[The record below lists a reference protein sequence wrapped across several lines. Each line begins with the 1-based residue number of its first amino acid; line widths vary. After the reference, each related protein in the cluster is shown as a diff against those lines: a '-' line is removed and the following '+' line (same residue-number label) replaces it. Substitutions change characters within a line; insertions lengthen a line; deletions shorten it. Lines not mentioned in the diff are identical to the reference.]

1 MTIAYI
7 QPLRRANVA
16 MLVMFFFGFLSIV
29 GISVVFQ
36 KMIDHLDEH
45 RVNEQARSFV
55 GEQIVISILEAE
67 RLFYQLSTSSGSAAQ
82 QRILRDIS
90 RNADELDGYL
100 KVIQNGGV
108 AKQKLQLNLFGNDE
122 MLREVEYFNDERLGD
137 FEMSVIE
144 IAPFVDRIRERA
156 KDVAALL
163 VTRDGCLEGDL
174 PCFKKTMDEVNLFY
188 KALPS
193 FFLRLS
199 ENANRQFFESQQHLQ
214 QLESEIATQRTNLR
228 RTQLVLVISVILSVM
243 GIGLKL
249 TRRIDVTQLEL
260 QIAKEQAEA
269 ANLAKSNFLAVM
281 SHEIRTPM
289 NGILGMAQVLDSR
302 HMEDQ
307 EREECIRII
316 LSSGQTLLT
325 LLNDILDLSKV
336 EAGKLK
342 LAPVEISPTQMLS
355 DTVDLFAEAAHAK
368 ALSLIIESQLVDDR
382 VYLGDPL
389 RIRQMLSNLV
399 SNAVKFTPSGEIR
412 AGVRELEQTSA
423 GALLEFS
430 ITDTGVGLA
439 LEQQGTLF
447 EKFSQVDDSNTRKF
461 GGSGLGLSIVRN
473 LARLMNGDAG
483 VTSSPGTGSRFWF
496 TIRAPVVL
504 TPVEAVKPWPNDQNV
519 ARPQNDSPVRL
530 MGRVMI
536 VEDNAINRIVQE
548 TLLHQLGL
556 TTQMVV
562 DGQEAV
568 DAICSGQEFD
578 LILMDVQMP
587 GLNGQAATKRIREW
601 ENRHQKTRSRIIA
614 ITANAYEDDRRLCLE
629 VGMDDFIA
637 KPIIFTDLQRVLSK
651 WLPLAPETSPALA
664 IETSGS
670 PVDSQRATT
679 ILSEILPQLEK
690 HLFDA
695 ITGFNKLEST
705 LSGTRLSGEIA
716 EISHWIKVLNFDETA
731 TRLRKLA
738 AKEGWKPE

>member
-1 MTIAYI
+1 MTIANI
-7 QPLRRANVA
+7 QSIRRANVA
-16 MLVMFFFGFLSIV
+16 LLAMFFVGFLSIV

-45 RVNEQARSFV
+45 RINERARLFV
-55 GEQIVISILEAE
+55 GEQIVVSIMEAE
-67 RLFYQLSTSSGSAAQ
+67 RLFYQLSTSSGSVAQ

-100 KVIQNGGV
+100 NVIQNGGL

-122 MLREVEYFNDERLGD
+122 MLREVEYITDERHGK

-144 IAPFVDRIRERA
+144 IAPFVDGIRERA
-156 KDVAALL
+156 KEVAALL
-163 VTRDGCLEGDL
+163 VTRDDCLEGDL
-174 PCFKKTMDEVNLFY
+174 PCFKKSMDEVNLFY
-188 KALPS
+188 KVLPS

-199 ENANRQFFESQQHLQ
+199 ENANRQFFESQQQLQ
-214 QLESEIATQRTNLR
+214 QLESEIATQQTNLR

-243 GIGLKL
+243 GIGLKF
-249 TRRIDVTQLEL
+249 TRRINATQLEL

-302 HMEDQ
+302 HMEEQ
-307 EREECIRII
+307 ERKECIRIV

-342 LAPVEISPTQMLS
+342 LAPVEISPTQLLA
-355 DTVDLFAEAAHAK
+355 DTVDLFAETAHTK
-368 ALSLIIESQLVDDR
+368 ALSLIVESGLSVDR
-382 VYLGDPL
+382 VYLGDPV

-399 SNAVKFTPSGEIR
+399 SNALKFTASGEIK
-412 AGVRELEQTSA
+412 AAVCELEQTST

-430 ITDTGVGLA
+430 VTDTGAGIA

-461 GGSGLGLSIVRN
+461 GGSGLGLAIVRN

-483 VTSSPGTGSRFWF
+483 VTSSPGNGSRFWF
-496 TIRAPVVL
+496 TIRVPVASVPTKGL
-504 TPVEAVKPWPNDQNV
+504 MPTPHSQNI
-519 ARPQNDSPVRL
+519 AYPRGDSPAKL
-530 MGRVMI
+530 MGHALI
-536 VEDNAINRIVQE
+536 VEDNAINRTVQE
-548 TLLHQLGL
+548 TLLKRLGL

-568 DAICSGQEFD
+568 DAITSGQAFD
-578 LILMDVQMP
+578 LILMDMQMP
-587 GLNGQAATKRIREW
+587 RLNGLEATKRIREW
-601 ENRHQKTRSRIIA
+601 EIENQKAPSRIIA
-614 ITANAYEDDRRLCLE
+614 ITANAYEDDRRHCLE

-637 KPIIFTDLQRVLSK
+637 KPIIFSDLQRVLSK
-651 WLPLAPETSPALA
+651 RLPSATQISPDPA
-664 IETSGS
+664 IETSCT
-670 PVDSQRATT
+670 PVDNQRIKA
-679 ILSEILPQLEK
+679 ILSDLLPQLDK

-695 ITGFNKLEST
+695 IAGFNALESA
-705 LSGTRLSGEIA
+705 LSGTRLSGEIS
-716 EISHWIKVLNFDETA
+716 ELSSLITSLNFQETA
-731 TRLRKLA
+731 SRLRKLA
-738 AKEGWKPE
+738 ALEGWER

>member
-7 QPLRRANVA
+7 QSLRRANIA
-16 MLVMFFFGFLSIV
+16 LLVMFFVGFLSIV

-45 RVNEQARSFV
+45 RVNQRARLFV

-67 RLFYQLSTSSGSAAQ
+67 RLFYQLSTSSGSASQ

-90 RNADELDGYL
+90 LNADQLDGYL
-100 KVIQNGGV
+100 NVIQNGGL

-122 MLREVEYFNDERLGD
+122 MLREVEYAVDERHGS
-137 FEMSVIE
+137 FEISVIE
-144 IAPFVDRIRERA
+144 IAPFVDRIREHA
-156 KDVAALL
+156 KEVAALL
-163 VTRDGCLEGDL
+163 AKRDFCFEDEL
-174 PCFKKTMDEVNLFY
+174 PCFKEAVNQVNLFY
-188 KALPS
+188 KVLPS

-199 ENANRQFFESQQHLQ
+199 ENANRQFFEAQQHLQ
-214 QLESEIATQRTNLR
+214 QLESEIATQQTNLR
-228 RTQLVLVISVILSVM
+228 RTQFVLVIGVILSVM
-243 GIGLKL
+243 GIGLKF
-249 TRRIDVTQLEL
+249 TRRINATQLEL

-302 HMEDQ
+302 DMEEQ
-307 EREECIRII
+307 ERKECIRIV

-342 LAPVEISPTQMLS
+342 LAPVEISPAQMLT

-368 ALSLIIESQLVDDR
+368 ALSLIVESRLPADR
-382 VYLGDPL
+382 LYLGDPV

-399 SNAVKFTPSGEIR
+399 SNALKFTESGEIR
-412 AGVRELEQTSA
+412 AEVCELEQMSA

-430 ITDTGVGLA
+430 VTDTGAGIP

-461 GGSGLGLSIVRN
+461 GGSGLGLAIVRN

-483 VTSSPGTGSRFWF
+483 VTSSPGNGSRFWF
-496 TIRAPVVL
+496 TIRVPVVSAPTEGL
-504 TPVEAVKPWPNDQNV
+504 MQTPHSQSIAHP
-519 ARPQNDSPVRL
+519 RTDSAGNL
-530 MGRVMI
+530 MGHALI
-536 VEDNAINRIVQE
+536 VEDNAINRTVQE
-548 TLLHQLGL
+548 TLLKRLGL

-568 DAICSGQEFD
+568 DAITSGQAFD
-578 LILMDVQMP
+578 IILMDLQMP
-587 GLNGQAATKRIREW
+587 RLNGLEATKRVREW
-601 ENRHQKTRSRIIA
+601 EIENQKAPSRIIA
-614 ITANAYEDDRRLCLE
+614 ITANAYEDDRRHCLE

-637 KPIIFTDLQRVLSK
+637 KPIIFPDLQRVLSK
-651 WLPLAPETSPALA
+651 WLPSATEISPNTA
-664 IETSGS
+664 IETSCS
-670 PVDSQRATT
+670 PVDSQRVSA
-679 ILSEILPQLEK
+679 ILSDLLPQLDK

-695 ITGFNKLEST
+695 IAGFNTLESV
-705 LSGTRLSGEIA
+705 LSGTRLSGEISD
-716 EISHWIKVLNFDETA
+716 ISSLITSLNFQETA
-731 TRLRKLA
+731 SRLRKLA
-738 AKEGWKPE
+738 SSEGWEQ

>member
-1 MTIAYI
+1 MTIANI
-7 QPLRRANVA
+7 QSIRRANVA
-16 MLVMFFFGFLSIV
+16 LLAMFFVGFLSIV
-29 GISVVFQ
+29 GISVAFQ

-45 RVNEQARSFV
+45 RINERARLFV
-55 GEQIVISILEAE
+55 GEQIVVSIMEAE
-67 RLFYQLSTSSGSAAQ
+67 RLFYQLSTSSGSVAQ

-100 KVIQNGGV
+100 NVIQNGGL

-122 MLREVEYFNDERLGD
+122 MLREVEYITDERHGK

-144 IAPFVDRIRERA
+144 IAPFVDGIRERA
-156 KDVAALL
+156 KEVAALL
-163 VTRDGCLEGDL
+163 VTRDDCLEGDL
-174 PCFKKTMDEVNLFY
+174 PCFKKSMDEVNLFY
-188 KALPS
+188 KVLPS

-214 QLESEIATQRTNLR
+214 QLESEIATQQTNLR

-243 GIGLKL
+243 GIGLKF
-249 TRRIDVTQLEL
+249 TRRINATQLEL

-302 HMEDQ
+302 HMEEQ
-307 EREECIRII
+307 ERKECIRIV

-342 LAPVEISPTQMLS
+342 LAPVEISPTQLLA
-355 DTVDLFAEAAHAK
+355 DTVDLFAETAHTK
-368 ALSLIIESQLVDDR
+368 ALSLIVESGLSVDR
-382 VYLGDPL
+382 VYLGDPV

-399 SNAVKFTPSGEIR
+399 SNALKFTASGEIK
-412 AGVRELEQTSA
+412 AAVCELEQTST

-430 ITDTGVGLA
+430 VTDTGAGIA

-461 GGSGLGLSIVRN
+461 GGSGLGLAIVRN

-483 VTSSPGTGSRFWF
+483 VTSSPGNGSRFWF
-496 TIRAPVVL
+496 TIRVPVASVPTKGL
-504 TPVEAVKPWPNDQNV
+504 MPTPHSQNI
-519 ARPQNDSPVRL
+519 AHSRGDSPGKL
-530 MGRVMI
+530 MGHALI
-536 VEDNAINRIVQE
+536 VEDNAINRTVQE
-548 TLLHQLGL
+548 TLLKRLGL

-568 DAICSGQEFD
+568 DAITSGQAFD
-578 LILMDVQMP
+578 LILMDMQMP
-587 GLNGQAATKRIREW
+587 RLNGLEATKRIREW
-601 ENRHQKTRSRIIA
+601 EIENQKAPSRIIA
-614 ITANAYEDDRRLCLE
+614 ITANAYEDDRRRCLE

-637 KPIIFTDLQRVLSK
+637 KPIIFSDLQRVLSK
-651 WLPLAPETSPALA
+651 WLPSATESSPDPA
-664 IETSGS
+664 IETSCTS
-670 PVDSQRATT
+670 VDSQRVSA
-679 ILSEILPQLEK
+679 ILSDLLPQLDK

-695 ITGFNKLEST
+695 IAGFNTLENV
-705 LSGTRLSGEIA
+705 LSGTRLSGEISD
-716 EISHWIKVLNFDETA
+716 ISSLITSLNFQETA
-731 TRLRKLA
+731 SRLRKLA
-738 AKEGWKPE
+738 ASEGWEH

>member
-1 MTIAYI
+1 MTIAHI
-7 QPLRRANVA
+7 QSLRRANIA
-16 MLVMFFFGFLSIV
+16 LLVMFFVGFLSIV

-45 RVNEQARSFV
+45 RINERARLFV
-55 GEQIVISILEAE
+55 GEQIVVSILEAE

-100 KVIQNGGV
+100 NVIQNGGL

-122 MLREVEYFNDERLGD
+122 MLREVEYFTNERHGE

-144 IAPFVDRIRERA
+144 IAPFVDRIREHA
-156 KDVAALL
+156 KEVAALL
-163 VTRDGCLEGDL
+163 VTRNDCLEGDL
-174 PCFKKTMDEVNLFY
+174 PCFKKSMDEVNLFY
-188 KALPS
+188 KVLPS

-214 QLESEIATQRTNLR
+214 QLESEIATQQTNLR

-243 GIGLKL
+243 GIGLKF
-249 TRRIDVTQLEL
+249 TRRINATQLEL

-302 HMEDQ
+302 HMDEQ
-307 EREECIRII
+307 ERKECIRIV

-342 LAPVEISPTQMLS
+342 LAPVEISPTQLLT
-355 DTVDLFAEAAHAK
+355 DTVNLFAEVAHTN
-368 ALSLIIESQLVDDR
+368 ALSLTVESRLAVDR
-382 VYLGDPL
+382 FYLGDPI

-412 AGVRELEQTSA
+412 VGVRELEQTNA

-430 ITDTGVGLA
+430 VRDTGAGIA
-439 LEQQGTLF
+439 LEQQSTLF

-461 GGSGLGLSIVRN
+461 SGSGLGLAIVRT

-483 VTSSPGTGSRFWF
+483 VASSPGTGSRFWF
-496 TIRAPVVL
+496 TIRAPIVSAPTETL
-504 TPVEAVKPWPNDQNV
+504 MSRQYGQNM
-519 ARPQNDSPVRL
+519 AHSSSDSPQKL
-530 MGRVMI
+530 MGHTLI
-536 VEDNAINRIVQE
+536 VEDNEINRIVQE
-548 TLLHQLGL
+548 TLLHNLGL
-556 TTQMVV
+556 TTQTVIN
-562 DGQEAV
+562 GQEAV
-568 DAICSGQEFD
+568 DAITSGQAFD
-578 LILMDVQMP
+578 LILMDMQMP
-587 GLNGQAATKRIREW
+587 RMDGLEATRKIREW
-601 ENRHQKTRSRIIA
+601 ETSQQTPRSQIIA
-614 ITANAYEDDRRLCLE
+614 VTANAYDDDRRHCLE
-629 VGMDDFIA
+629 AGMNDFIA
-637 KPIIFTDLQRVLSK
+637 KPIIFAEFQRVLSK
-651 WLPLAPETSPALA
+651 WLPHAPEPAPA
-664 IETSGS
+664 IEKSDS
-670 PVDSQRATT
+670 PVDSRGVIS
-679 ILSEILPQLEK
+679 ILSEILPQLDK

-695 ITGFNKLEST
+695 IAGFNKLESV
-705 LSGTRLSGEIA
+705 LSGTRLSGDIS
-716 EISHWIKVLNFDETA
+716 EISHQIQMLNFDETA
-731 TRLRKLA
+731 SRLRRLA
-738 AKEGWKPE
+738 AAEGWILE